1 MPSTFS
7 NLQSCISVKKTVS
20 CDYENAAEG
29 GEKQGGHIMEI
40 KYNIEKSERKAMA
53 HKIGELLKEDVR
65 YLGAPTF
72 AYEIAFFTLD
82 KNGVLSFSDRS
93 DTELVEQVLDG
104 LDYAG
109 YEPEERPAPQTPE
122 QTEESD
128 KPVTLT
134 LTMPKSFFTY
144 EALENLH
151 RIVNNKA
158 RLLKHALDAS
168 FLDIDETDDDI
179 EFPWFTVEQS
189 EDEEAYKQFVTM
201 LCEFAK
207 KQKRVNNKPDTSDNE
222 KYAFRCFLL
231 RIGMIG
237 AEYKTAR
244 KVLLRRLTGS
254 AAFRSAKA
262 QEA

>member
-1 MPSTFS
+1 
-7 NLQSCISVKKTVS
+7 
-20 CDYENAAEG
+20 
-29 GEKQGGHIMEI
+29 MEI
-40 KYNIEKSERKAMA
+40 KYNIEKSQRKAMA
-53 HKIGELLKEDVR
+53 HKIGELLKENVR
-65 YLGAPTF
+65 YLGAPSF

-109 YEPEERPAPQTPE
+109 FVPEERTE
-122 QTEESD
+122 QESSEHGEEPD
-128 KPVTLT
+128 KPESLT

-144 EALENLH
+144 DALENLR
-151 RIVNNKA
+151 RIVSNKSK
-158 RLLKHALDAS
+158 LLKHALDAS
-168 FLDIDETDDDI
+168 FLDIDETDDNI

-189 EDEEAYKQFVTM
+189 DDEDAYRKFITM

-207 KQKRVNNKPDTSDNE
+207 NQQRVNNKPDTSDNE

-237 AEYKTAR
+237 TEYKSAR

-254 AAFRSAKA
+254 AAFRSSKA
-262 QEA
+262 

>member
-1 MPSTFS
+1 
-7 NLQSCISVKKTVS
+7 
-20 CDYENAAEG
+20 
-29 GEKQGGHIMEI
+29 MEI

-93 DTELVEQVLDG
+93 DSELVEQVLDG

-109 YEPEERPAPQTPE
+109 YEPVERPESPAE
-122 QTEESD
+122 QSEDPD
-128 KPVTLT
+128 KQITLT

-144 EALENLH
+144 EALENLR

-158 RLLKHALDAS
+158 KLLKHALDAS

-179 EFPWFTVEQS
+179 EFPWFTVEQG
-189 EDEEAYKQFVTM
+189 ENEEAYKQFVTM

-207 KQKRVNNKPDTSDNE
+207 NQKRVNNKPDTSDNE

-254 AAFRSAKA
+254 AAFRSSKA
-262 QEA
+262 QGA

>member
-1 MPSTFS
+1 
-7 NLQSCISVKKTVS
+7 
-20 CDYENAAEG
+20 
-29 GEKQGGHIMEI
+29 MEI
-40 KYNIEKSERKAMA
+40 KYNIEKSQRKAMA
-53 HKIGELLKEDVR
+53 HKIGELLKENVR

-109 YEPEERPAPQTPE
+109 FVPEERPEQESSEQQGEPNKPE
-122 QTEESD
+122 
-128 KPVTLT
+128 TLT

-144 EALENLH
+144 DALENLR
-151 RIVNNKA
+151 RIVSNKSK
-158 RLLKHALDAS
+158 LLKHALDAS
-168 FLDIDETDDDI
+168 FLDIDETDDNI

-189 EDEEAYKQFVTM
+189 DDEDAYRKFITM

-207 KQKRVNNKPDTSDNE
+207 NQQRVNNKPDTSDNE

-237 AEYKTAR
+237 TEYKSSR

-254 AAFRSAKA
+254 AAFRSSKA
-262 QEA
+262 

>member
-1 MPSTFS
+1 
-7 NLQSCISVKKTVS
+7 
-20 CDYENAAEG
+20 
-29 GEKQGGHIMEI
+29 MEI
-40 KYNIEKSERKAMA
+40 KYNIEKSERKALA

-109 YEPEERPAPQTPE
+109 YEPEERPESPAPQSEDP
-122 QTEESD
+122 D
-128 KPVTLT
+128 KPITLT

-168 FLDIDETDDDI
+168 FLDIDETDESI
-179 EFPWFTVEQS
+179 EFPWFTVEHG

-237 AEYKTAR
+237 AEYKSAR

-254 AAFRSAKA
+254 AAFRSTKA
-262 QEA
+262 QGA

>member
-1 MPSTFS
+1 
-7 NLQSCISVKKTVS
+7 
-20 CDYENAAEG
+20 
-29 GEKQGGHIMEI
+29 MEI

-109 YEPEERPAPQTPE
+109 YEPEDRPAPQS
-122 QTEESD
+122 EEPD

-207 KQKRVNNKPDTSDNE
+207 NQQRVNNKPDTSDNE

-262 QEA
+262 QGA

>member
-1 MPSTFS
+1 
-7 NLQSCISVKKTVS
+7 
-20 CDYENAAEG
+20 
-29 GEKQGGHIMEI
+29 MEI
-40 KYNIEKSERKAMA
+40 KYNIEKSQRKAMA

-109 YEPEERPAPQTPE
+109 FVPEESPE
-122 QTEESD
+122 QESPEQGGETD
-128 KPVTLT
+128 KPETLT

-144 EALENLH
+144 DALENLR
-151 RIVNNKA
+151 RIVSNKSK
-158 RLLKHALDAS
+158 LLKHALDAS
-168 FLDIDETDDDI
+168 FLDIDETDDSI

-189 EDEEAYKQFVTM
+189 DDEDAYRKFITM
-201 LCEFAK
+201 LCEFARN
-207 KQKRVNNKPDTSDNE
+207 QQRVNNKPDTSDNE

-237 AEYKTAR
+237 TEYKPAR

-254 AAFRSAKA
+254 AAFRCSKA
-262 QEA
+262 